1 LGSAGAAATKKL
13 KAVAAALLGA
23 PGGGDEAPSMSH
35 QAAADLKAFG
45 VPPEE
50 IAKLGLAV
58 DAPPQKRIVE
68 VEPENADAVRVFL
81 RMQSQWKQQ
90 SVGYG
95 RAHIT
100 VPTGLD
106 YSALPVVAQAL
117 GVTVTADLLDRL
129 GVMEA
134 ESVRIVQRRYRA
146 P

>member
-1 LGSAGAAATKKL
+1 LGDAGPQTIKKL

-23 PGGGDEAPSMSH
+23 PGGGDEAPSMSP
-35 QAAADLKAFG
+35 QAVADLKAFG
-45 VPPEE
+45 VPPED

-90 SVGYG
+90 SVGG
-95 RAHIT
+95 GGAHIT

-117 GVTVTADLLDRL
+117 GIAVTADLLDRL
-129 GVMEA
+129 GVMEV

-146 P
+146 S